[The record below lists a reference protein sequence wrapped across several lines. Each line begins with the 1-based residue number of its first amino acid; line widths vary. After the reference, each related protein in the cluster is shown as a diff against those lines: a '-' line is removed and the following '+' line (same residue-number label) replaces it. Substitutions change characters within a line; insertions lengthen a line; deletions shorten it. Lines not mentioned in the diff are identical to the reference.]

1 MKPGL
6 ENCEPAWRRL
16 LLGPAGCGKSRL
28 LRAAFAEAV
37 RAGDAQRVLL
47 LVPTASYREHTR
59 NEVLRESELRGL
71 AGEPICT
78 FSDLLRRLAP
88 ASGPVLTGARR
99 ELLLRRLLSE
109 LALPE
114 FRAVE
119 EFPGFRAALAESVE
133 ELRRAGLTP
142 DMLRAALPGRA
153 HRPFLS
159 FFEVY
164 DKALERA
171 GIDEGRQLCLATGA
185 IRSGALRLRLLLV
198 DGFSDFTP
206 EQRAL
211 LEALLPRGPGA
222 EGPAAQIA
230 LTLDRQTVDRQS
242 AGFFYQAERSRA
254 WLQSLG
260 FADQWLEGNYRA
272 AQAPALAAVER
283 LLRGEAGAA
292 AEGPGPAEPAADSK
306 PLVLIA
312 AADRRDEVELIARGV
327 LRLGRSG
334 MPWRDIGIIIH
345 RPAIY
350 APLLREAF
358 RALGVPLRS
367 FVPVPLLATAYGTH
381 LRLCLDLFAAG
392 SRPESI
398 FRWLKSPHCTLAGL
412 RESEIFE
419 YRAIQRL
426 SEAREGRWDKVV
438 RPESRLAEVL
448 KRLAAFDREFE
459 EPARPAAMATR
470 VTRLWEDM
478 TRLHEIPEE
487 TSASRALELR
497 GEAAAMRRSS
507 ELLAEVAE
515 AAEAETTGPMPFSE
529 FRQLLLRRLAEEQI
543 HVRDRRA
550 DGVNLM
556 STFEARQWELSAV
569 FVPGLVEKEF
579 PSAPSEALFVDDAG
593 RRAIQRAHATTLP
606 VSGDWA
612 RDQRLLFYIAVSR
625 ARSRLFLSYPQ
636 TDFSGKQLLRS
647 FLLRD
652 LRALLEGQS
661 CRIVERRR
669 SDGVPPAEL
678 AAGEDDLLAFTHAEL
693 SRWPERT
700 EQRAIALALYEALRA
715 GGATSRAMQASR
727 PLLERLTEAAALD
740 LLRLRSTRF
749 SPSALETFAHCPFS
763 YFVSKAMGLQAGPT
777 PAELDPLVQGN
788 IAHAVIE
795 EWEGTRRGRPIGEIL
810 DRCFDEKL
818 DGEGIAASH
827 LSAKIHQEM
836 RRFLGIFEQAEREHP
851 QRYHTAIDPRF
862 IELKFGVGG
871 LPPVHMTVDGAAV
884 EIHGRFDRVE
894 SVQADPHRLGLVLDY
909 KYSSS
914 GFDKET
920 LADIEEG
927 RDLQLPVY
935 LIALEE
941 VFGLKPAAAELY
953 PLKANPPVRCGI
965 YDRSLA
971 GSLIAGA
978 LSKGAVSCQPDEFRA
993 LMEKGREWIKKHV
1006 TDIRAGVIKV
1016 RDAPEDA
1023 CYQCEFFDL
1032 CRVGRRAAAAEVR
1045 VAQ

>member
-6 ENCEPAWRRL
+6 ENCEPARRRL

-28 LRAAFAEAV
+28 VRAAFAEAV

-59 NEVLRESELRGL
+59 NEVLRESELKGL

-142 DMLRAALPGRA
+142 EMLRAALPGRE

-164 DKALERA
+164 DKALEKA
-171 GIDEGRQLCLATGA
+171 GIDEGRQLRLATGA

-211 LEALLPRGPGA
+211 LEALLQPGPGA
-222 EGPAAQIA
+222 ERPAAQIA
-230 LTLDRQTVDRQS
+230 LTLDRQTGERQS

-254 WLQSLG
+254 WLQLLG
-260 FADQWLEGNYRA
+260 FADQWLEGNRRA
-272 AQAPALAAVER
+272 AGVLAAVEAACR
-283 LLRGEAGAA
+283 LPSLRDAQRVESGREEAK
-292 AEGPGPAEPAADSK
+292 PADA
-306 PLVLIA
+306 PLTLLA
-312 AADRRDEVELIARGV
+312 AADRRDEIELMAREA

-334 MPWRDIGIIIH
+334 MPWREIGIIVH
-345 RPAIY
+345 QPAIY

-367 FVPVPLLATAYGTH
+367 FVPVPLLATAYGAH

-398 FRWLKSPHCTLAGL
+398 FRWLKSPYCTLAGL

-426 SEAREGRWDKVV
+426 TEAREGRWEKVV
-438 RPESRLAEVL
+438 RPESRLAGVL
-448 KRLAAFDREFE
+448 KRLAAFDCEFE
-459 EPARPAAMATR
+459 EPARPAAMAAR

-487 TSASRALELR
+487 TSAGRALELR
-497 GEAAAMRRSS
+497 GEAAAMRRCG

-515 AAEAETTGPMPFSE
+515 AAEPETTGPMPFSE

-550 DGVNLM
+550 DAVNLM

-569 FVPGLVEKEF
+569 LVPGLVEKEF
-579 PSAPSEALFVDDAG
+579 PSAAGEALFVDDAD
-593 RRAIQRAHATTLP
+593 RRAIQGAHAITLP
-606 VSGDWA
+606 VSADWA

-636 TDFSGKQLLRS
+636 TDLSGKQLLRS

-652 LRALLEGQS
+652 LKALLQGPG
-661 CRIVERRR
+661 CRMVVRRR

-693 SRWPERT
+693 ARWPERT
-700 EQRAIALALYEALRA
+700 EPRALALALYEALRA
-715 GGATSRAMQASR
+715 GGATSRAMQAAR
-727 PLLERLTEAAALD
+727 PLLERLAEPAALD

-749 SPSALETFAHCPFS
+749 SPSALETFARCPFN
-763 YFVSKAMGLQAGPT
+763 YFVSKTMGLQAGPL
-777 PAELDPLVQGN
+777 PAELDFLVQGN

-795 EWEGTRRGRPIGEIL
+795 EWEGLGRGRPIGEIL

-818 DGEGIAASH
+818 DGEGIPASH

-862 IELKFGVGG
+862 IELKFGAGG

-884 EIHGRFDRVE
+884 EIRGRFDRVE
-894 SVQADPHRLGLVLDY
+894 SVQAGPHRLGLVVDY

-953 PLKANPPVRCGI
+953 PLKANPPIRCGL

-978 LSKGAVSCQPDEFRA
+978 LSKGAIECEPDGFQA

-1006 TDIRAGVIKV
+1006 TDIRGGVIKV

-1032 CRVGRRAAAAEVR
+1032 CRVGRRAAAAEAR
-1045 VAQ
+1045 MAQ

>member
-1 MKPGL
+1 MNPGR
-6 ENCEPAWRRL
+6 ENSEQARRRL
-16 LLGPAGCGKSRL
+16 LLGPAGCGKSRV
-28 LRAAFAEAV
+28 LRTAFAEAV
-37 RAGDAQRVLL
+37 RAGDAEQVLL

-59 NEVLRESELRGL
+59 NEVLRESTLGGL
-71 AGEPICT
+71 AGDPICT

-88 ASGPVLTGARR
+88 ATGPVLTGARR

-142 DMLRAALPGRA
+142 EMLRAALPGRE

-159 FFEVY
+159 FFEAY
-164 DKALERA
+164 DKALEKA
-171 GIDEGRQLCLATGA
+171 GIDEGRQLRLAAGA

-198 DGFSDFTP
+198 DGFGDFTP
-206 EQRAL
+206 EQRVL
-211 LEALLPRGPGA
+211 LEALLRAGP
-222 EGPAAQIA
+222 EPEEPAARIA

-242 AGFFYQAERSRA
+242 AGFFYQAARSRS

-260 FADQWLEGNYRA
+260 FADQWLEGNHRA

-283 LLRGEAGAA
+283 LLRGEASAVA
-292 AEGPGPAEPAADSK
+292 QGPGPAEPAAGSE
-306 PLVLIA
+306 PLVKIA
-312 AADRRDEVELIARGV
+312 AADRRDEIELMAREV

-334 MPWRDIGIIIH
+334 MPWRYMGIVVH
-345 RPAIY
+345 QPAIY

-358 RALGVPLRS
+358 RALGIPLRS
-367 FVPVPLLATAYGTH
+367 FVPVPLRATAYGAH
-381 LRLCLDLFAAG
+381 LRLCLDLFTAG

-398 FRWLKSPHCTLAGL
+398 FRWLKSPYCSLAGV
-412 RESEIFE
+412 RESEVFE

-426 SEAREGRWDKVV
+426 SEARRGRWEKVV
-438 RPESRLAEVL
+438 RPENRLAKVL

-459 EPARPAAMATR
+459 EPARPAIMAAR
-470 VTRLWEDM
+470 VARLWEEL
-478 TRLHEIPEE
+478 TRFRAIPDQ
-487 TSASRALELR
+487 TDAGRALELR
-497 GEAAAMRRSS
+497 GEAAAMRRRG

-515 AAEAETTGPMPFSE
+515 AAEAETAGPMPFSE

-543 HVRDRRA
+543 QVRDRRA

-579 PSAPSEALFVDDAG
+579 PSGASEALFVDDAG

-612 RDQRLLFYIAVSR
+612 RDQRLLFYTAVSR

-652 LRALLEGQS
+652 LDTLLKGS
-661 CRIVERRR
+661 GCRIVERRR
-669 SDGVPPAEL
+669 SDCVPPAEL

-700 EQRAIALALYEALRA
+700 EQRALALALYEGLRA
-715 GGATSRAMQASR
+715 GGATWRAMQASR

-795 EWEGTRRGRPIGEIL
+795 EWEGMGRGRPIGEIL
-810 DRCFDEKL
+810 ERCFDEKL
-818 DGEGIAASH
+818 DGEGIPASH
-827 LSAKIHQEM
+827 LAAKIHQEM
-836 RRFLGIFEQAEREHP
+836 GRFLDVFEQAEREHP

-862 IELKFGVGG
+862 IELKFGAGG
-871 LPPVHMTVDGAAV
+871 LPPVRMTVDGAAI

-894 SVQADPHRLGLVLDY
+894 SVQAGPHRLGLVVDY
-909 KYSSS
+909 KYSAS
-914 GFDKET
+914 GFSKET

-953 PLKANPPVRCGI
+953 PLKANPPVRCGL
-965 YDRSLA
+965 YD
-971 GSLIAGA
+971 GSLTGSLLSGA
-978 LSKGAVSCQPDEFRA
+978 LPKGALEREPDRFQA
-993 LMEKGREWIKKHV
+993 LMEKGREWIEKHV
-1006 TDIRAGVIKV
+1006 RDIRAGVITV
-1016 RDAPEDA
+1016 RQAPEDD
-1023 CYQCEFFDL
+1023 CYQCKFFDL

-1045 VAQ
+1045 VGQ

>member
-1 MKPGL
+1 MKLGW
-6 ENCEPAWRRL
+6 ENSEQARRRL

-28 LRAAFAEAV
+28 LRTAFAEAA
-37 RAGDAQRVLL
+37 RAGDAERVLL

-59 NEVLRESELRGL
+59 NEVLRESTLTGL
-71 AGEPICT
+71 AGDPICT

-88 ASGPVLTGARR
+88 AAGPVLTGARR

-114 FRAVE
+114 FRAVA

-133 ELRRAGLTP
+133 ELRRAGLTTEA
-142 DMLRAALPGRA
+142 LRAALPGRDR
-153 HRPFLS
+153 RPFLS
-159 FFEVY
+159 FFEAY
-164 DKALERA
+164 DKALEQA
-171 GIDEGRQLCLATGA
+171 GIDEGRQLRLATGA
-185 IRSGALRLRLLLV
+185 IRSGAFRLRLLLV

-206 EQRAL
+206 EQRVL
-211 LEALLPRGPGA
+211 LEALLHAGPEP

-230 LTLDRQTVDRQS
+230 LTLDRQTVDRRG
-242 AGFFYQAERSRA
+242 AGFFYQAAHSRA

-260 FADQWLEGNYRA
+260 FADQWLEGNFRA

-283 LLRGEAGAA
+283 LLRGEASAVTD
-292 AEGPGPAEPAADSK
+292 GPGPAQPAAGSE

-312 AADRRDEVELIARGV
+312 AADRRDEAELISREV

-334 MPWRDIGIIIH
+334 VPWRDIGIIAH
-345 RPAIY
+345 QPAIY

-358 RALGVPLRS
+358 RALGIPLRS
-367 FVPVPLLATAYGTH
+367 FVPVPLLVTAYGAH
-381 LRLCLDLFAAG
+381 LRLCLDLFTAG

-398 FRWLKSPHCTLAGL
+398 FRWLKSPYCTLAGL
-412 RESEIFE
+412 RECEIFE

-426 SEAREGRWDKVV
+426 PEAREGRWEKIV
-438 RPESRLAEVL
+438 RPESRLAETL
-448 KRLAAFDREFE
+448 KRLAAFDRELA
-459 EPARPAAMATR
+459 EPAGPAAMASR
-470 VTRLWEDM
+470 VARLWKEL
-478 TRLHEIPEE
+478 TRFQEIPDQ
-487 TSASRALELR
+487 TDAGRALELR
-497 GEAAAMRRSS
+497 GEAAAMRRCG

-515 AAEAETTGPMPFSE
+515 AAAAEATGPMPFSE
-529 FRQLLLRRLAEEQI
+529 FRQLLLHRMAEEQI

-569 FVPGLVEKEF
+569 FVPGLVEREF
-579 PSAPSEALFVDDAG
+579 PSAASEALFVDDAG
-593 RRAIQRAHATTLP
+593 RRAIQRARAITLP

-625 ARSRLFLSYPQ
+625 AKARLFLSYPQ
-636 TDFSGKQLLRS
+636 TDLSGKQLLRS

-669 SDGVPPAEL
+669 SDCVPPAEL

-700 EQRAIALALYEALRA
+700 EQRALALALYEALRA

-727 PLLERLTEAAALD
+727 PLPDQLQQQAALD

-749 SPSALETFAHCPFS
+749 SPSALETFAHCPFN
-763 YFVSKAMGLQAGPT
+763 YFVSKAMGLQAGPM

-795 EWEGTRRGRPIGEIL
+795 EWEGMGRGRPIGEIL

-818 DGEGIAASH
+818 DGEGIPVSH
-827 LSAKIHQEM
+827 LSAKIRQEM
-836 RRFLGIFEQAEREHP
+836 RRFLDVFEQAEREHP

-862 IELKFGVGG
+862 IELKFGAGG
-871 LPPVHMTVDGAAV
+871 LPPVRMTVDGAAI

-894 SVQADPHRLGLVLDY
+894 SVQAGPHRLGLVVDY

-914 GFDKET
+914 GFSKET
-920 LADIEEG
+920 LAKIEEG

-953 PLKANPPVRCGI
+953 PLKANPPVRCGL
-965 YDRSLA
+965 YDRSLV
-971 GSLIAGA
+971 GSLTAA
-978 LSKGAVSCQPDEFRA
+978 APAKAAVVCEPDEFRA
-993 LMEKGREWIKKHV
+993 LMEKGREWIEKHV
-1006 TDIRAGVIKV
+1006 RNIRAGVIGV
-1016 RDAPEDA
+1016 REMPEDD

-1032 CRVGRRAAAAEVR
+1032 CRVGRRAAEAEVR